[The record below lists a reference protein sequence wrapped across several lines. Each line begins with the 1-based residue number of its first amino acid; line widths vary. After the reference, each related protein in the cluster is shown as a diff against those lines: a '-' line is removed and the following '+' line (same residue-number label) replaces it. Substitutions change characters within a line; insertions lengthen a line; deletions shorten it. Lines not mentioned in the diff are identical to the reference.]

1 MIIPNISKFEKAVIL
16 SKIDFPFVYKAHA
29 QQEFFLITSKPEVTG
44 LSLFSIVIP
53 EAFSRVTQ
61 AAAALTKLKSLWR
74 YNNISFGSKVKLMRT
89 YDLGSKIQ
97 AYWGGRVARWG
108 WVNFQCQDVLQCWIR
123 VGQGPTAVGAGG
135 VIWTFFLSPVISLFF
150 LPLSGRRPNI
160 IWNTSKGR

>member
-1 MIIPNISKFEKAVIL
+1 
-16 SKIDFPFVYKAHA
+16 
-29 QQEFFLITSKPEVTG
+29 
-44 LSLFSIVIP
+44 
-53 EAFSRVTQ
+53 
-61 AAAALTKLKSLWR
+61 
-74 YNNISFGSKVKLMRT
+74 MRT

-160 IWNTSKGR
+160 I